1 LIANSNS
8 AWLTSIGNLGNT
20 QCKLA
25 GGDSKLGLFKKLIEF
40 AKRFVIYHSMG
51 KISAN
56 TNIKMIDLIK
66 DNFQTALVGTIFPV
80 QH

>member
-1 LIANSNS
+1 M
-8 AWLTSIGNLGNT
+8 GNT
-20 QCKLA
+20 QGKLA
-25 GGDSKLGLFKKLIEF
+25 GGDSKLGLFKKPSEF

-51 KISAN
+51 KVSAN

-66 DNFQTALVGTIFPV
+66 DKFQTALVGTIFPV